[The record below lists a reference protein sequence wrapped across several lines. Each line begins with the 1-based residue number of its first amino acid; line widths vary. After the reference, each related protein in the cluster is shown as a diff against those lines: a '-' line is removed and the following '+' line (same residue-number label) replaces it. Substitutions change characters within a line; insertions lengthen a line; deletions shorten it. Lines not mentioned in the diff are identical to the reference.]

1 MEDQIISML
10 RSRDE
15 QGLRLIRA
23 QYGELCCAV
32 AYQILG
38 SREDAEEC
46 VNDMLLDVWN
56 SSAELEP
63 TGLRAYLV
71 TLTRRSAIDML
82 RAQHRQKRGG
92 AQFAAA
98 LDELA
103 EILPADEQ
111 VEQQVEQREL
121 TAALTAWL
129 RSLPSDSQRIFMQRY
144 YFSDSIEAI
153 AEKNRMSRGAVKMAL
168 SRLRKKLRLYLR
180 EEGLL

>member
-1 MEDQIISML
+1 VEEQIISML
-10 RSRDE
+10 HARDE
-15 QGLRLIRA
+15 QGLRLIRD
-23 QYGELCCAV
+23 QYGALCRTI

-38 SREDAEEC
+38 SAEDAEEC

-56 SSAELEP
+56 SRAELEP
-63 TGLRAYLV
+63 KGLRPYLI

-82 RAQHRQKRGG
+82 RTQHRQKRGG

-103 EILPADEQ
+103 DILPAHEQ

-129 RSLPSDSQRIFMQRY
+129 RSLPSDTQRIFMQRY
-144 YFSDSIEAI
+144 YYSDSIEAI
-153 AEKNRMSRGAVKMAL
+153 AEKNRMSRSAVKMAL